1 MDNLYII
8 ILAALLGLAI
18 IDLIVGVSNDAVN
31 FLNSAIGSKAISFK
45 NILIIASLGIFVGA
59 IFSSGMM
66 EVARKGIFM
75 PSEFYFSEIMI
86 IFIAVMITDVLL
98 LDFYNSMG
106 MPTSTTVSIVFE
118 LLGAAV
124 VMALIKIG
132 MDDAQSLG
140 DLGTYINKDKAVMII
155 VGILMS
161 VFIAFTI
168 GAAVQ
173 WLTRMVFTFQ
183 YEKKVQSVGF
193 LFAAVCLTAISY
205 FIFFKGLKG
214 TPFYADIKDV
224 LATYNIAIIVGLFA
238 LWSGIAYV
246 INNVFKKNVLVL
258 VIGIGTFALALAFAG
273 NDLVNFIGVPM
284 AAYHSYEAWSVSGM
298 AASEFS
304 MDVLAE
310 KVPSEPILLFL
321 AGGIMVLTLWF
332 SKKARTVVETGIDLS
347 RQDES
352 NDRFDANFLSRS
364 IVKGST
370 RMVSFLNTFVSQRTL
385 DHVADSF
392 SRPIRNISVDKAK
405 ELPAF
410 DNIRASINLAVAGVL
425 ISIATSMKLPLSTT
439 YVTFMVAMGTS
450 FADRAWGRDSAVY
463 RVAGVLNV
471 IGGWFLTAISAFV
484 VAGGLTYVI
493 FLGQEAAVAVL
504 LIVVVGLLL
513 HSYRS
518 HQRQIANVGVVA
530 GLRTFE
536 SKTVQG
542 IIDES
547 AGNISNAMGRVAKS
561 YGAMIEGLANM
572 DESALNDNRKRVDKL
587 SGEIEALRNHLFYF
601 IKNLDE
607 TSVRG
612 SHFYITIL
620 AYLTDMAQSLEYL
633 AKKSYKHVNNNHKAL
648 HPDQLHWLRTIG
660 SDVDVV
666 VRHVKALFESRDF
679 DGLGGVLETQKAI
692 LSRISD
698 VIDAQIGRTRTG
710 EATSPRNT
718 TLFFNL
724 ALETKDLIKALMNL
738 VEAYKNSATNV

>member
-31 FLNSAIGSKAISFK
+31 FLNSAIGSKAISFR

-75 PSEFYFSEIMI
+75 PGEFYFSEIMI
-86 IFIAVMITDVLL
+86 IFISVMIADVLL
-98 LDFYNSMG
+98 LDFYNSLG

-124 VMALIKIG
+124 IMALIKIG
-132 MDDAQSLG
+132 MDDAQSVS
-140 DLGTYINKDKAVMII
+140 DVGTYINKDKAVII
-155 VGILMS
+155 VTGILLS
-161 VFIAFTI
+161 VFIAFTV
-168 GAAVQ
+168 GAVVQ
-173 WLTRMVFTFQ
+173 WLSRLVFTFQ
-183 YEKKVQSVGF
+183 YEKKIQSVGF
-193 LFAAVCLTAISY
+193 LFAAACLTAISY

-214 TPFYADIKDV
+214 TPYYGDIKDV
-224 LATYNIAIIVGLFA
+224 LATYNIAIIAGLFV
-238 LWSGIAYV
+238 LWSVAAYV

-258 VIGIGTFALALAFAG
+258 VIGIGTFSLALAFAG

-284 AAYHSYEAWSVSGM
+284 AAYHSYEAWSASGV

-304 MDVLAE
+304 MGVLSE
-310 KVPSEPILLFL
+310 KVPSEPVLLFL

-332 SKKARTVVETGIDLS
+332 SKKAQTVVETGIDLS
-347 RQDES
+347 RQDEGS
-352 NDRFDANFLSRS
+352 ERFRANFLSRS
-364 IVKGST
+364 IVKGSS
-370 RMVSFLNTFVSQRTL
+370 RVVSLLNAFVPQRTL
-385 DHVADSF
+385 DRVANSF
-392 SRPIRNISVDKAK
+392 SRPIQNISADKAK

-410 DNIRASINLAVAGVL
+410 DNIRASINLAVAGIL

-450 FADRAWGRDSAVY
+450 FADRAWGRESAVY

-493 FLGQEAAVAVL
+493 FLGQEAAIAVL
-504 LIVVVGLLL
+504 LIVAVGLLL
-513 HSYRS
+513 RSYRS
-518 HQRQIANVGVVA
+518 HKRKVANIGVVA
-530 GLRTFE
+530 GLRKFE

-547 AGNISNAMGRVAKS
+547 ADNISNAMGRVAKS
-561 YGAMIEGLANM
+561 YGSMIDGLANM
-572 DESALNDNRKRVDKL
+572 DEVKLNDNRKRVDKL
-587 SGEIEALRNHLFYF
+587 DGEVEDLRNHLFYF

-612 SHFYITIL
+612 SNFYITIL

-648 HPDQLHWLRTIG
+648 HPDQLHELRTIG
-660 SDVDVV
+660 SDVNVV
-666 VRHVKALFESRDF
+666 VSQVKALFETRDF
-679 DGLGGVLETQKAI
+679 DGLSAVLQAQEA
-692 LSRISD
+692 LLARISD
-698 VIDAQIGRTRTG
+698 VIDAQISRTRT
-710 EATSPRNT
+710 EESSPRNT

-724 ALETKDLIKALMNL
+724 ALETKDLIKALMSL
-738 VEAYKNSATNV
+738 VEEYRNSATNT

>member
-18 IDLIVGVSNDAVN
+18 IDLVVGVSNDAVN
-31 FLNSAIGSKAISFK
+31 FLNSAIGSKAISFR

-75 PSEFYFSEIMI
+75 PGEFYFSEIMI
-86 IFIAVMITDVLL
+86 IFISVMIADVLL
-98 LDFYNSMG
+98 LDFYNSLG

-124 VMALIKIG
+124 IMALIKIG
-132 MDDAQSLG
+132 MDDAQSVS
-140 DLGTYINKDKAVMII
+140 DIGTYINKDKAVII
-155 VGILMS
+155 VTGILLS
-161 VFIAFTI
+161 VFIAFTV
-168 GAAVQ
+168 GAVVQ
-173 WLTRMVFTFQ
+173 WLSRLVFTFQ
-183 YEKKVQSVGF
+183 YEKKIQSVGF
-193 LFAAVCLTAISY
+193 LFAAACLTAISY

-214 TPFYADIKDV
+214 TPYYGDIKDV
-224 LATYNIAIIVGLFA
+224 LATYNIAIIAGLFV
-238 LWSGIAYV
+238 LWSVAAYV
-246 INNVFKKNVLVL
+246 INNVFKKNVLVM
-258 VIGIGTFALALAFAG
+258 VIGIGTFSLALAFAG

-284 AAYHSYEAWSVSGM
+284 AAYHSYEAWSVSGV

-304 MDVLAE
+304 MGVLSE
-310 KVPSEPILLFL
+310 KVPSEPVLLFL

-332 SKKARTVVETGIDLS
+332 SKKAQTVVETGIDLS
-347 RQDES
+347 RQDEGS
-352 NDRFDANFLSRS
+352 ERFRANFLSRS
-364 IVKGST
+364 IVKGSS
-370 RMVSFLNTFVSQRTL
+370 RVVSLLNAFVPQRTL
-385 DHVADSF
+385 DRVANSF
-392 SRPIRNISVDKAK
+392 SRPIQNISADKAK

-410 DNIRASINLAVAGVL
+410 DNIRASINLAVAGIL

-450 FADRAWGRDSAVY
+450 FADRAWGRESAVY

-493 FLGQEAAVAVL
+493 FLGQEAAIAVL
-504 LIVVVGLLL
+504 LIVSIGLLL
-513 HSYRS
+513 RSYRS
-518 HQRQIANVGVVA
+518 HKRKVANVGVVA
-530 GLRTFE
+530 GLRKFE

-547 AGNISNAMGRVAKS
+547 ADNISNAMGRVAKS
-561 YGAMIEGLANM
+561 YGSMIDGLANM
-572 DESALNDNRKRVDKL
+572 DEDELNDNRKRVDKL
-587 SGEIEALRNHLFYF
+587 DGEVEDLRNHLFYF

-612 SHFYITIL
+612 SNFYITIL

-648 HPDQLHWLRTIG
+648 HPDQLHELRTIG
-660 SDVDVV
+660 SDVNVV
-666 VRHVKALFESRDF
+666 VSQVKALFEARDF
-679 DGLGGVLETQKAI
+679 DGLGAVLEAQEAM
-692 LSRISD
+692 LARISD
-698 VIDAQIGRTRTG
+698 VIDAQISRTRT
-710 EATSPRNT
+710 EESSPRNT

-724 ALETKDLIKALMNL
+724 ALETKDLIKALMSL
-738 VEAYKNSATNV
+738 VEEYRNSATNT

>member
-18 IDLIVGVSNDAVN
+18 IDLVVGVSNDAVN
-31 FLNSAIGSKAISFK
+31 FLNSAIGSKAISFR

-75 PSEFYFSEIMI
+75 PGEFYFSEIMI
-86 IFIAVMITDVLL
+86 IFISVMIADVLL
-98 LDFYNSMG
+98 LDFYNSLG

-124 VMALIKIG
+124 IMALIKIG
-132 MDDAQSLG
+132 MDDAQSVS
-140 DLGTYINKDKAVMII
+140 DIGTYINKDKAVII
-155 VGILMS
+155 VTGILLS
-161 VFIAFTI
+161 VFIAFTV
-168 GAAVQ
+168 GAVVQ
-173 WLTRMVFTFQ
+173 WLSRLVFTFQ
-183 YEKKVQSVGF
+183 YEKKIQSVGF
-193 LFAAVCLTAISY
+193 LFAAACLTAISY

-214 TPFYADIKDV
+214 TPYYGDIKDV
-224 LATYNIAIIVGLFA
+224 LATYNIAIIAGLFV
-238 LWSGIAYV
+238 LWSVAAYV

-258 VIGIGTFALALAFAG
+258 VIGIGTFSLALAFAG

-284 AAYHSYEAWSVSGM
+284 AAYHSYEAWSVSGV

-304 MDVLAE
+304 MGVLSE
-310 KVPSEPILLFL
+310 KVPSEPVLLFL

-332 SKKARTVVETGIDLS
+332 SKKAQTVVETGIDLS
-347 RQDES
+347 RQDEGS
-352 NDRFDANFLSRS
+352 ERFRANFLSRS
-364 IVKGST
+364 IVKGSS
-370 RMVSFLNTFVSQRTL
+370 RVVSLLNAFVPQRTL
-385 DHVADSF
+385 DRVANSF
-392 SRPIRNISVDKAK
+392 SRPIQNISADKAK

-410 DNIRASINLAVAGVL
+410 DNIRASINLAVAGIL

-450 FADRAWGRDSAVY
+450 FADRAWGRESAVY

-493 FLGQEAAVAVL
+493 FLGQEAAIAVL
-504 LIVVVGLLL
+504 LIVSIGLLL
-513 HSYRS
+513 RSYRS
-518 HQRQIANVGVVA
+518 HKRKVANVGVVA
-530 GLRTFE
+530 GLRKFE

-547 AGNISNAMGRVAKS
+547 ADNISNAMGRVAKS
-561 YGAMIEGLANM
+561 YGSMIDGLANM
-572 DESALNDNRKRVDKL
+572 DEDELNDNRKRVDKL
-587 SGEIEALRNHLFYF
+587 DGEVEDLRNHLFYF

-612 SHFYITIL
+612 SNFYITIL

-648 HPDQLHWLRTIG
+648 HPDQLHELRTIG
-660 SDVDVV
+660 SDVNVV
-666 VRHVKALFESRDF
+666 VSQVKALFEARDF
-679 DGLGGVLETQKAI
+679 DGLSAVLEAQEA
-692 LSRISD
+692 LLARISD
-698 VIDAQIGRTRTG
+698 VIDAQISRTRT
-710 EATSPRNT
+710 EESSPRNT

-724 ALETKDLIKALMNL
+724 ALETKDLIKALMSL
-738 VEAYKNSATNV
+738 VEEYRNSATNT

>member
-31 FLNSAIGSKAISFK
+31 FLNSAIGSKAISFR

-75 PSEFYFSEIMI
+75 PGEFYFSEIMI
-86 IFIAVMITDVLL
+86 IFISVMIADVLL
-98 LDFYNSMG
+98 LDFYNSLG
-106 MPTSTTVSIVFE
+106 LPTSTTVSIVFE

-132 MDDAQSLG
+132 MDDAQSVA

-155 VGILMS
+155 TGILLS

-173 WLTRMVFTFQ
+173 WLTRLVFTFQ

-214 TPFYADIKDV
+214 TPYYGDIKNV
-224 LATYNIAIIVGLFA
+224 LAAYNIAIIAGLFV
-238 LWSGIAYV
+238 LWSGAAYV

-284 AAYHSYEAWSVSGM
+284 AAYHSYEAWSASGV

-304 MDVLAE
+304 MGVLSE

-332 SKKARTVVETGIDLS
+332 SKKAQTVVETGIDLS
-347 RQDES
+347 RQDEG
-352 NDRFDANFLSRS
+352 NDRFSANFLSRG
-364 IVKGST
+364 IVKGSS
-370 RMVSFLNTFVSQRTL
+370 RAVSLLSAFVPQRTL

-392 SRPIRNISVDKAK
+392 SRPIQNISADKAK

-450 FADRAWGRDSAVY
+450 FADRAWGRESAVY
-463 RVAGVLNV
+463 RVAGVLTV
-471 IGGWFLTAISAFV
+471 IGGWFLTAISAFA

-493 FLGQEAAVAVL
+493 FLGQEAAIAVL
-504 LIVVVGLLL
+504 LIVAVGLLL
-513 HSYRS
+513 RSYRS
-518 HQRQIANVGVVA
+518 HKRKVANIGVVA
-530 GLRTFE
+530 GLRKFE

-547 AGNISNAMGRVAKS
+547 ADNISNAMGRVAKS
-561 YGAMIEGLANM
+561 YGAMIDGLANM
-572 DESALNDNRKRVDKL
+572 DESELNNNRKRVDKL
-587 SGEIEALRNHLFYF
+587 DGEVEGLRNHLFYF

-612 SHFYITIL
+612 SNFYITIL

-633 AKKSYKHVNNNHKAL
+633 AKKSYSHVNNNHKAL
-648 HPDQLHWLRTIG
+648 HPDQLHELRTIG
-660 SDVDVV
+660 SDVNVV
-666 VRHVKALFESRDF
+666 VLQVKALFESRDF
-679 DGLGGVLETQKAI
+679 DGLGTVLEAQEAV
-692 LSRISD
+692 LARISD
-698 VIDAQIGRTRTG
+698 VIDAQISRTRT
-710 EATSPRNT
+710 EESSPRNT

-724 ALETKDLIKALMNL
+724 ALETKDLVKALMSL
-738 VEAYKNSATNV
+738 VEEYRNSATNT

>member
-31 FLNSAIGSKAISFK
+31 FLNSAIGSKAISFR

-75 PSEFYFSEIMI
+75 PGEFYFSEIMI
-86 IFIAVMITDVLL
+86 IFISVMIADVLL
-98 LDFYNSMG
+98 LDFYNSLG
-106 MPTSTTVSIVFE
+106 LPTSTTVSIVFE

-132 MDDAQSLG
+132 MDDAQSVA

-155 VGILMS
+155 TGILLS

-173 WLTRMVFTFQ
+173 WLTRLVFTFQ

-214 TPFYADIKDV
+214 TPYYGDIKDV
-224 LATYNIAIIVGLFA
+224 LAAYNIAIIAGLFV
-238 LWSGIAYV
+238 LWSGAAYV

-284 AAYHSYEAWSVSGM
+284 AAYHSYEAWSASGV

-304 MDVLAE
+304 MGVLSE

-332 SKKARTVVETGIDLS
+332 SKKAQTVVETGIDLS
-347 RQDES
+347 RQDEG
-352 NDRFDANFLSRS
+352 NDRFSANFLSRG
-364 IVKGST
+364 IVKGSS
-370 RMVSFLNTFVSQRTL
+370 RAVSLLSAFVPQRTL

-392 SRPIRNISVDKAK
+392 SRPIQNISADKAK

-450 FADRAWGRDSAVY
+450 FADRAWGRESAVY
-463 RVAGVLNV
+463 RVAGVLTV
-471 IGGWFLTAISAFV
+471 IGGWFLTAISAFA

-493 FLGQEAAVAVL
+493 FLGQEAAIAML
-504 LIVVVGLLL
+504 LIVAVGLLL
-513 HSYRS
+513 RSYRS
-518 HQRQIANVGVVA
+518 HKRKVANIGVVA
-530 GLRTFE
+530 GLRKFE

-547 AGNISNAMGRVAKS
+547 ADNISNAMGRVAKS
-561 YGAMIEGLANM
+561 YGAMIDGLANM
-572 DESALNDNRKRVDKL
+572 DESELNNNRKRVDKL
-587 SGEIEALRNHLFYF
+587 DGEVEGLRNHLFYF

-612 SHFYITIL
+612 SNFYITIL
-620 AYLTDMAQSLEYL
+620 AYLTDMVQSLEYL
-633 AKKSYKHVNNNHKAL
+633 AKKSYSHVNNNHKAL
-648 HPDQLHWLRTIG
+648 HPDQLHELRTIG
-660 SDVDVV
+660 SDVNVV
-666 VRHVKALFESRDF
+666 VLQVKALFESRDF
-679 DGLGGVLETQKAI
+679 DGLGAVLEAQEAV
-692 LSRISD
+692 LARISD
-698 VIDAQIGRTRTG
+698 VIDAQISRTRA
-710 EATSPRNT
+710 EESSPRNT

-724 ALETKDLIKALMNL
+724 ALETKDLVKALMSL
-738 VEAYKNSATNV
+738 VEEYRNSATNT

>member
-31 FLNSAIGSKAISFK
+31 FLNSAIGSKAISFR

-75 PSEFYFSEIMI
+75 PGEFYFSEIMI
-86 IFIAVMITDVLL
+86 IFISVMIADVLL
-98 LDFYNSMG
+98 LDFYNSLG

-124 VMALIKIG
+124 IMALIKIG
-132 MDDAQSLG
+132 MDDAQSVS
-140 DLGTYINKDKAVMII
+140 DIGTYINKDKAVII
-155 VGILMS
+155 VTGILLS
-161 VFIAFTI
+161 VFIAFTV
-168 GAAVQ
+168 GAVVQ
-173 WLTRMVFTFQ
+173 WLSRLVFTFQ
-183 YEKKVQSVGF
+183 YEKKIQSVGF
-193 LFAAVCLTAISY
+193 LFAAACLTAISY

-214 TPFYADIKDV
+214 TPYYGDIKDV
-224 LATYNIAIIVGLFA
+224 LATYNIAIIAGLFV
-238 LWSGIAYV
+238 LWSVAAYV

-284 AAYHSYEAWSVSGM
+284 AAYHSYEAWSVSGV

-304 MDVLAE
+304 MGVLSE
-310 KVPSEPILLFL
+310 KVPSEPVLLFL

-332 SKKARTVVETGIDLS
+332 SKKAQTVVETGIDLS
-347 RQDES
+347 RQDEGS
-352 NDRFDANFLSRS
+352 ERFRANFLSRS
-364 IVKGST
+364 IVKGSS
-370 RMVSFLNTFVSQRTL
+370 RAVSLLNAFVPQRTL
-385 DHVADSF
+385 DRVANSF
-392 SRPIRNISVDKAK
+392 SRPIQNISADKAK

-410 DNIRASINLAVAGVL
+410 DNIRASINLAVAGIL

-450 FADRAWGRDSAVY
+450 FADRAWGRESAVY

-493 FLGQEAAVAVL
+493 FLGQEAAIAVL
-504 LIVVVGLLL
+504 LIVAVGLLL
-513 HSYRS
+513 RSYRS
-518 HQRQIANVGVVA
+518 HKRKVANIGVVA
-530 GLRTFE
+530 GLRKFE

-547 AGNISNAMGRVAKS
+547 ADNISNAMGRVAKS
-561 YGAMIEGLANM
+561 YGSMIDGLANM
-572 DESALNDNRKRVDKL
+572 DEVKLNDNRKRVDKL
-587 SGEIEALRNHLFYF
+587 DGEVEDLRNHLFYF

-612 SHFYITIL
+612 SNFYITIL

-648 HPDQLHWLRTIG
+648 HPDQLHELRTIG
-660 SDVDVV
+660 SDVNVV
-666 VRHVKALFESRDF
+666 VSQVKALFETRDF
-679 DGLGGVLETQKAI
+679 DGLSAVLQAQEA
-692 LSRISD
+692 LLARISD
-698 VIDAQIGRTRTG
+698 VIDAQISRTRT
-710 EATSPRNT
+710 EESSPRNT

-724 ALETKDLIKALMNL
+724 ALETKDLVKALMSL
-738 VEAYKNSATNV
+738 VEEYRNSATNT

>member
-31 FLNSAIGSKAISFK
+31 FLNSAIGSKAISFR

-75 PSEFYFSEIMI
+75 PGEFYFSEIMI
-86 IFIAVMITDVLL
+86 IFISVMIADVLL
-98 LDFYNSMG
+98 LDFYNSLG

-124 VMALIKIG
+124 IMALIKIG
-132 MDDAQSLG
+132 MDDAQSVS
-140 DLGTYINKDKAVMII
+140 DIGTYINKDKAVII
-155 VGILMS
+155 VTGILLS
-161 VFIAFTI
+161 VFIAFTV
-168 GAAVQ
+168 GAVVQ
-173 WLTRMVFTFQ
+173 WLSRLVFTFQ
-183 YEKKVQSVGF
+183 YEKKIQSVGF
-193 LFAAVCLTAISY
+193 LFAAACLTAISY

-214 TPFYADIKDV
+214 TPYYGDIKDV
-224 LATYNIAIIVGLFA
+224 LATYNIAIIAGLFV
-238 LWSGIAYV
+238 LWSVAAYV

-258 VIGIGTFALALAFAG
+258 VIGIGTFSLALAFAG

-284 AAYHSYEAWSVSGM
+284 AAYHSYEAWSASGV

-304 MDVLAE
+304 MGVLSE
-310 KVPSEPILLFL
+310 KVPSEPVLLFL

-332 SKKARTVVETGIDLS
+332 SKKAQTVVETGIDLS
-347 RQDES
+347 RQDEGS
-352 NDRFDANFLSRS
+352 ERFRANFLSRS
-364 IVKGST
+364 IVKGSS
-370 RMVSFLNTFVSQRTL
+370 RVVSLLNAFVPQRTL
-385 DHVADSF
+385 DRVANSF
-392 SRPIRNISVDKAK
+392 SRPIQNISADKAK

-410 DNIRASINLAVAGVL
+410 DNIRASINLAVAGIL

-450 FADRAWGRDSAVY
+450 FADRAWGRESAVY

-493 FLGQEAAVAVL
+493 FLGQEAAIAVL
-504 LIVVVGLLL
+504 LIVAVGLLL
-513 HSYRS
+513 RSYRS
-518 HQRQIANVGVVA
+518 HKRKVANIGVVA
-530 GLRTFE
+530 GLRKFE

-547 AGNISNAMGRVAKS
+547 ADNISNAMGRVAKS
-561 YGAMIEGLANM
+561 YGSMIDGLANM
-572 DESALNDNRKRVDKL
+572 DEVKLNDNRKRVDKL
-587 SGEIEALRNHLFYF
+587 DGEVEDLRNHLFYF

-612 SHFYITIL
+612 SNFYITIL

-648 HPDQLHWLRTIG
+648 HPDQLHELRTIG
-660 SDVDVV
+660 SDVNVV
-666 VRHVKALFESRDF
+666 VSQVKALFETRDF
-679 DGLGGVLETQKAI
+679 DGLSAVLQAQEA
-692 LSRISD
+692 LLARISD
-698 VIDAQIGRTRTG
+698 VIDAQISRTRT
-710 EATSPRNT
+710 EESSPRNT

-724 ALETKDLIKALMNL
+724 ALETKDLIKALMSL
-738 VEAYKNSATNV
+738 VEEYRNSATNT

>member
-31 FLNSAIGSKAISFK
+31 FLNSAIGSKAISFR

-75 PSEFYFSEIMI
+75 PGEFYFSEIMI
-86 IFIAVMITDVLL
+86 IFISVMIADVLL
-98 LDFYNSMG
+98 LDFYNSLG

-124 VMALIKIG
+124 IMALIKIG
-132 MDDAQSLG
+132 MDDAQSVS
-140 DLGTYINKDKAVMII
+140 DIGTYINKDKAVII
-155 VGILMS
+155 VTGILLS
-161 VFIAFTI
+161 VFIAFTV
-168 GAAVQ
+168 GAVVQ
-173 WLTRMVFTFQ
+173 WLSRLVFTFQ
-183 YEKKVQSVGF
+183 YEKKIQSVGF
-193 LFAAVCLTAISY
+193 LFAAACLTAISY

-214 TPFYADIKDV
+214 TPYYGDIKDV
-224 LATYNIAIIVGLFA
+224 LAAYNIAIIAGLFV
-238 LWSGIAYV
+238 LWSVAAYV

-258 VIGIGTFALALAFAG
+258 VIGIGTFSLALAFAG

-284 AAYHSYEAWSVSGM
+284 AAYHSYEAWSASGV

-304 MDVLAE
+304 MGVLSE
-310 KVPSEPILLFL
+310 KVPSEPVLLFL

-332 SKKARTVVETGIDLS
+332 SKKAQTVVETGIDLS
-347 RQDES
+347 RQDEGS
-352 NDRFDANFLSRS
+352 ERFRANFLSRS
-364 IVKGST
+364 IVKGSS
-370 RMVSFLNTFVSQRTL
+370 RVVSLLNAFVPQRTL
-385 DHVADSF
+385 DRVANSF
-392 SRPIRNISVDKAK
+392 SRPIQNISADKAK

-410 DNIRASINLAVAGVL
+410 DNIRASINLAVAGIL

-450 FADRAWGRDSAVY
+450 FADRAWGRESAVY

-493 FLGQEAAVAVL
+493 FLGQEAAIAVL
-504 LIVVVGLLL
+504 LIVAVGLLL
-513 HSYRS
+513 RSYRS
-518 HQRQIANVGVVA
+518 HKRKVANIGVVA
-530 GLRTFE
+530 GLRKFE

-547 AGNISNAMGRVAKS
+547 ADNISNAMGRVAKS
-561 YGAMIEGLANM
+561 YGSMIDGLANM
-572 DESALNDNRKRVDKL
+572 DEVKLNDNRKRVDKL
-587 SGEIEALRNHLFYF
+587 DGEVEDLRNHLFYF

-612 SHFYITIL
+612 SNFYITIL

-648 HPDQLHWLRTIG
+648 HPDQLHELRTIG
-660 SDVDVV
+660 SDVNVV
-666 VRHVKALFESRDF
+666 VSQVKALFETRDF
-679 DGLGGVLETQKAI
+679 DGLSAVLQAQEA
-692 LSRISD
+692 LLARISD
-698 VIDAQIGRTRTG
+698 VIDAQISRTRT
-710 EATSPRNT
+710 EESSPRNT

-724 ALETKDLIKALMNL
+724 ALETKDLIKALMSL
-738 VEAYKNSATNV
+738 VEEYRNSATNT

>member
-18 IDLIVGVSNDAVN
+18 IDLVVGVSNDAVN
-31 FLNSAIGSKAISFK
+31 FLNSAIGSKAISFR

-75 PSEFYFSEIMI
+75 PGEFYFSEIMI
-86 IFIAVMITDVLL
+86 IFISVMIADVLL
-98 LDFYNSMG
+98 LDFYNSLG

-124 VMALIKIG
+124 IMALIKIG
-132 MDDAQSLG
+132 MDDAQSVS
-140 DLGTYINKDKAVMII
+140 DIGTYINKDKAVII
-155 VGILMS
+155 VTGILLS
-161 VFIAFTI
+161 VFIAFTV
-168 GAAVQ
+168 GAVVQ
-173 WLTRMVFTFQ
+173 WLSRLVFTFQ
-183 YEKKVQSVGF
+183 YEKKIQSVGF
-193 LFAAVCLTAISY
+193 LFAAACLTAISY

-214 TPFYADIKDV
+214 TPYYGDIKDV
-224 LATYNIAIIVGLFA
+224 LATYNIAIIAGLFV
-238 LWSGIAYV
+238 LWSVAAYV

-258 VIGIGTFALALAFAG
+258 VIGIGTFSLALAFAG

-284 AAYHSYEAWSVSGM
+284 AAYHSYEAWSASGV

-304 MDVLAE
+304 MGVLSE
-310 KVPSEPILLFL
+310 KVPSEPVLLFL

-332 SKKARTVVETGIDLS
+332 SKKAQTVVETGIDLS
-347 RQDES
+347 RQDEGS
-352 NDRFDANFLSRS
+352 ERFRANFLSRS
-364 IVKGST
+364 IVKGSS
-370 RMVSFLNTFVSQRTL
+370 RVVSLLNAFVPQRTL
-385 DHVADSF
+385 DRVANSF
-392 SRPIRNISVDKAK
+392 SRPIQNISADKAK

-410 DNIRASINLAVAGVL
+410 DNIRASINLAVAGIL

-450 FADRAWGRDSAVY
+450 FADRAWGRESAVF

-493 FLGQEAAVAVL
+493 FLGQEAAIAVL
-504 LIVVVGLLL
+504 LIVSIGLLL
-513 HSYRS
+513 RSYRS
-518 HQRQIANVGVVA
+518 HKRKVANVGVVA
-530 GLRTFE
+530 GLRKFE

-547 AGNISNAMGRVAKS
+547 ADNISNAMGRVAKS
-561 YGAMIEGLANM
+561 YGSMIDGLANM
-572 DESALNDNRKRVDKL
+572 DEDELNDNRKRVDKL
-587 SGEIEALRNHLFYF
+587 DGEVEDLRNHLFYF

-612 SHFYITIL
+612 SNFYITIL

-648 HPDQLHWLRTIG
+648 HPDQLHELRTIG
-660 SDVDVV
+660 SDVNVV
-666 VRHVKALFESRDF
+666 VSQVKALFEARDF
-679 DGLGGVLETQKAI
+679 DGLSAVLEAQEA
-692 LSRISD
+692 LLARISD
-698 VIDAQIGRTRTG
+698 VIDAQISRTRT
-710 EATSPRNT
+710 EESSPRNT

-724 ALETKDLIKALMNL
+724 ALETKDLIKALMSL
-738 VEAYKNSATNV
+738 VEEYRNSATNT

>member
-31 FLNSAIGSKAISFK
+31 FLNSAIGSKAISFR

-66 EVARKGIFM
+66 EVARKGIFV
-75 PSEFYFSEIMI
+75 PGEFYFSEIMI
-86 IFIAVMITDVLL
+86 IFISVMIADVLL
-98 LDFYNSMG
+98 LDFYNSLG

-124 VMALIKIG
+124 IMALIKIG
-132 MDDAQSLG
+132 MDDAQSVS
-140 DLGTYINKDKAVMII
+140 DIGTYINKDKAVII
-155 VGILMS
+155 VTGILLS
-161 VFIAFTI
+161 VFIAFTV
-168 GAAVQ
+168 GAVVQ
-173 WLTRMVFTFQ
+173 WLSRLVFTFQ
-183 YEKKVQSVGF
+183 YEKKIQSVGF
-193 LFAAVCLTAISY
+193 LFAAACLTAISY

-214 TPFYADIKDV
+214 TPYYGDIKDV
-224 LATYNIAIIVGLFA
+224 LATYNIAIIAGLFV
-238 LWSGIAYV
+238 LWSVAAYV

-284 AAYHSYEAWSVSGM
+284 AAYHSYEAWSVSGV

-304 MDVLAE
+304 MGVLSE
-310 KVPSEPILLFL
+310 KVPSEPVLLFL

-332 SKKARTVVETGIDLS
+332 SKKAQTVVETGIDLS
-347 RQDES
+347 RQDEGS
-352 NDRFDANFLSRS
+352 ERFRANFLSRS
-364 IVKGST
+364 IVKGSS
-370 RMVSFLNTFVSQRTL
+370 RAVSLLNAFVPQRTL
-385 DHVADSF
+385 DRVANSF
-392 SRPIRNISVDKAK
+392 SRPIQNISADKAK

-410 DNIRASINLAVAGVL
+410 DNIRASINLAVAGIL

-450 FADRAWGRDSAVY
+450 FADRAWGRESAVY

-493 FLGQEAAVAVL
+493 FLGQEAAIAVL
-504 LIVVVGLLL
+504 LIVAVGLLL
-513 HSYRS
+513 RSYRS
-518 HQRQIANVGVVA
+518 HKRKVANVGVVA
-530 GLRTFE
+530 GLRKFE

-547 AGNISNAMGRVAKS
+547 ADNISNAMGRVAKS
-561 YGAMIEGLANM
+561 YGSMIDGLANM
-572 DESALNDNRKRVDKL
+572 DEVKLNDNRKRVDKL
-587 SGEIEALRNHLFYF
+587 DGEVEDLRNHLFYF

-612 SHFYITIL
+612 SNFYITIL

-648 HPDQLHWLRTIG
+648 HPDQLHELRTIG
-660 SDVDVV
+660 SDVNVV
-666 VRHVKALFESRDF
+666 VLQVKALFESRDF
-679 DGLGGVLETQKAI
+679 DGLGTVLEAQEAV
-692 LSRISD
+692 LARISD
-698 VIDAQIGRTRTG
+698 VIDAQISRTRT
-710 EATSPRNT
+710 EESSPRNT

-724 ALETKDLIKALMNL
+724 ALETKDLVKALMSL
-738 VEAYKNSATNV
+738 VEEYRNSATNT

>member
-31 FLNSAIGSKAISFK
+31 FLNSAIGSKAISFR

-75 PSEFYFSEIMI
+75 PGEFYFSEIMI
-86 IFIAVMITDVLL
+86 IFISVMIADVLL
-98 LDFYNSMG
+98 LDFYNSLG

-124 VMALIKIG
+124 IMALIKIG
-132 MDDAQSLG
+132 MDDAQSVS
-140 DLGTYINKDKAVMII
+140 DVGTYINKDKAVII
-155 VGILMS
+155 VTGILLS
-161 VFIAFTI
+161 VFIAFTV
-168 GAAVQ
+168 GAVVQ
-173 WLTRMVFTFQ
+173 WLSRLVFTFQ
-183 YEKKVQSVGF
+183 YEKKIQSVGF
-193 LFAAVCLTAISY
+193 LFAAACLTAISY

-214 TPFYADIKDV
+214 TPYYGDIKDV
-224 LATYNIAIIVGLFA
+224 LATYNIAIIAGLFV
-238 LWSGIAYV
+238 LWSVAAYV

-258 VIGIGTFALALAFAG
+258 VIGIGTFSLALAFAG

-284 AAYHSYEAWSVSGM
+284 AAYHSYEAWSASGV

-304 MDVLAE
+304 MGVLSE
-310 KVPSEPILLFL
+310 KVPSEPVLLFL

-332 SKKARTVVETGIDLS
+332 SKKAQTVVETGIDLS
-347 RQDES
+347 RQDEGS
-352 NDRFDANFLSRS
+352 ERFRANFLSRS
-364 IVKGST
+364 IVKGSS
-370 RMVSFLNTFVSQRTL
+370 RVVSLLNAFVPQRTL
-385 DHVADSF
+385 DRVANSF
-392 SRPIRNISVDKAK
+392 SRPIQNISADKAK

-410 DNIRASINLAVAGVL
+410 DNIRASINLAVAGIL

-450 FADRAWGRDSAVY
+450 FADRAWGRESAVY

-493 FLGQEAAVAVL
+493 FLGQEAAIAVL
-504 LIVVVGLLL
+504 LIVAVGLLL
-513 HSYRS
+513 RSYRS
-518 HQRQIANVGVVA
+518 HKRKVANIGVVA
-530 GLRTFE
+530 GLRKFE

-547 AGNISNAMGRVAKS
+547 ADNISNAMGRVAKS
-561 YGAMIEGLANM
+561 YGSMIDGLANM
-572 DESALNDNRKRVDKL
+572 DEVKLNDNRKRVDKL
-587 SGEIEALRNHLFYF
+587 DGEVEDLRNHLFYF

-612 SHFYITIL
+612 SNFYITIL

-648 HPDQLHWLRTIG
+648 HPDQLHELRTIG
-660 SDVDVV
+660 SDVNVV
-666 VRHVKALFESRDF
+666 VSQVKALFETRDF
-679 DGLGGVLETQKAI
+679 DGLSAVLQAQEA
-692 LSRISD
+692 LLARISD
-698 VIDAQIGRTRTG
+698 VIDAQISRART
-710 EATSPRNT
+710 EESSPRNT

-724 ALETKDLIKALMNL
+724 ALETKDLIKALMSL
-738 VEAYKNSATNV
+738 VEEYRNSATNT

>member
-18 IDLIVGVSNDAVN
+18 IDLVVGVSNDAVN
-31 FLNSAIGSKAISFK
+31 FLNSAIGSKAISFR

-75 PSEFYFSEIMI
+75 PGEFYFSEIMI
-86 IFIAVMITDVLL
+86 IFISVMIADVLL
-98 LDFYNSMG
+98 LGFYNSLG

-124 VMALIKIG
+124 IMALIKIG
-132 MDDAQSLG
+132 MDDAQSVS
-140 DLGTYINKDKAVMII
+140 DIGTYINKDKAVII
-155 VGILMS
+155 VTGILLS
-161 VFIAFTI
+161 VFIAFTV
-168 GAAVQ
+168 GAVVQ
-173 WLTRMVFTFQ
+173 WLSRLVFTFQ
-183 YEKKVQSVGF
+183 YEKKIQSVGF
-193 LFAAVCLTAISY
+193 LFAAACLTAISY

-214 TPFYADIKDV
+214 TPYYGDIKDV
-224 LATYNIAIIVGLFA
+224 LATYNIAIIAGLFV
-238 LWSGIAYV
+238 LWSVAAYV

-258 VIGIGTFALALAFAG
+258 VIGIGTFSLALAFAG

-284 AAYHSYEAWSVSGM
+284 AAYHSYEAWSASGV

-304 MDVLAE
+304 MGVLSE
-310 KVPSEPILLFL
+310 KVPSEPVLLFL

-332 SKKARTVVETGIDLS
+332 SKKAQTVVETGIDLS
-347 RQDES
+347 RQDEGS
-352 NDRFDANFLSRS
+352 ERFRANFLSRS
-364 IVKGST
+364 IVKGSS
-370 RMVSFLNTFVSQRTL
+370 RVVSLLNAFVPQRTL
-385 DHVADSF
+385 DRVANSF
-392 SRPIRNISVDKAK
+392 SRPIQNISADKAK

-410 DNIRASINLAVAGVL
+410 DNIRASINLAVAGIL

-450 FADRAWGRDSAVY
+450 FADRAWGRESAVY

-493 FLGQEAAVAVL
+493 FLGQEAAIAVL
-504 LIVVVGLLL
+504 LIVSIGLLL
-513 HSYRS
+513 RSYRS
-518 HQRQIANVGVVA
+518 HKRKVANVGVVA
-530 GLRTFE
+530 GLRKFE

-547 AGNISNAMGRVAKS
+547 ADNISNAMGRVAKS
-561 YGAMIEGLANM
+561 YGSMIDGLANM
-572 DESALNDNRKRVDKL
+572 DEDELNDNRKRVDKL
-587 SGEIEALRNHLFYF
+587 DGEVEDLRNHLFYF

-612 SHFYITIL
+612 SNFYITIL

-648 HPDQLHWLRTIG
+648 HPDQLHELRTIG
-660 SDVDVV
+660 SDVNVV
-666 VRHVKALFESRDF
+666 VSQVKALFEARDF
-679 DGLGGVLETQKAI
+679 DGLSAVLEAQEA
-692 LSRISD
+692 LLARISD
-698 VIDAQIGRTRTG
+698 VIDAQISRTRT
-710 EATSPRNT
+710 EESSPRNT

-724 ALETKDLIKALMNL
+724 ALETKDLIKALMSL
-738 VEAYKNSATNV
+738 VEEYRNSATNT

>member
-31 FLNSAIGSKAISFK
+31 FLNSAIGSKAISFR

-75 PSEFYFSEIMI
+75 PGEFYFSEIMI
-86 IFIAVMITDVLL
+86 IFISVMIADVLL
-98 LDFYNSMG
+98 LDFYNSLG
-106 MPTSTTVSIVFE
+106 LPTSTTVSIVFE

-132 MDDAQSLG
+132 MDDAQSVA

-155 VGILMS
+155 AGILLS

-173 WLTRMVFTFQ
+173 WLTRLVFTFQ

-214 TPFYADIKDV
+214 TPYYGDIKDV
-224 LATYNIAIIVGLFA
+224 LAAYNIAIIAGLFV
-238 LWSGIAYV
+238 LWSGAAYV

-284 AAYHSYEAWSVSGM
+284 AAYHSYEAWSASGV

-304 MDVLAE
+304 MGVLSE

-332 SKKARTVVETGIDLS
+332 SKKAQTVVETGIDLS
-347 RQDES
+347 RQDEG
-352 NDRFDANFLSRS
+352 NDRFSANFLSRG
-364 IVKGST
+364 IVKGSS
-370 RMVSFLNTFVSQRTL
+370 RAVSLLSAFVPQRTL

-392 SRPIRNISVDKAK
+392 SRPIQNISADKAK

-450 FADRAWGRDSAVY
+450 FADRAWGRESAVY
-463 RVAGVLNV
+463 RVAGVLTV
-471 IGGWFLTAISAFV
+471 IGGWFLTAISAFA

-493 FLGQEAAVAVL
+493 FLGQEAAIAVL
-504 LIVVVGLLL
+504 LIVAVGLLL
-513 HSYRS
+513 RSYRS
-518 HQRQIANVGVVA
+518 HKRKVANIGVVA
-530 GLRTFE
+530 GLRKFE

-547 AGNISNAMGRVAKS
+547 ADNISNAMGRVAKS
-561 YGAMIEGLANM
+561 YGAMIDGLANM
-572 DESALNDNRKRVDKL
+572 DESELNNNRKRVDKL
-587 SGEIEALRNHLFYF
+587 DGEVEGLRNHLFYF

-612 SHFYITIL
+612 SNFYITIL
-620 AYLTDMAQSLEYL
+620 AYLTDMVQSLEYL
-633 AKKSYKHVNNNHKAL
+633 AKKSYSHVNNNHKAL
-648 HPDQLHWLRTIG
+648 HPDQLHELRTIG
-660 SDVDVV
+660 SDVNVV
-666 VRHVKALFESRDF
+666 VLQVKALFESRDF
-679 DGLGGVLETQKAI
+679 DGLGAVLEAQEAV
-692 LSRISD
+692 LARISD
-698 VIDAQIGRTRTG
+698 VIDAQISRTRA
-710 EATSPRNT
+710 EESSPRNT

-724 ALETKDLIKALMNL
+724 ALETKDLVKALMSL
-738 VEAYKNSATNV
+738 VEEYRNSATNT

>member
-31 FLNSAIGSKAISFK
+31 FLNSAIGSKAISFR

-75 PSEFYFSEIMI
+75 PGEFYFSEIMI
-86 IFIAVMITDVLL
+86 IFISVMIADVLL
-98 LDFYNSMG
+98 LDFYNSLG

-124 VMALIKIG
+124 IMALIKIG
-132 MDDAQSLG
+132 MDDAQSVS
-140 DLGTYINKDKAVMII
+140 DIGTYINKDKAVII
-155 VGILMS
+155 VTGILLS
-161 VFIAFTI
+161 VFIAFTV
-168 GAAVQ
+168 GAVVQ
-173 WLTRMVFTFQ
+173 WLSRLVFTFQ
-183 YEKKVQSVGF
+183 YEKKIQSVGF
-193 LFAAVCLTAISY
+193 LFAAACLTAISY

-214 TPFYADIKDV
+214 TPYYGDIKDV
-224 LATYNIAIIVGLFA
+224 LATYNIAIIAGLFV
-238 LWSGIAYV
+238 LWSVAAYV

-258 VIGIGTFALALAFAG
+258 VIGIGTFSLALAFAG

-284 AAYHSYEAWSVSGM
+284 AAYHSYEAWSVSGV

-304 MDVLAE
+304 MGVLSE
-310 KVPSEPILLFL
+310 KVPSEPVLLFL

-332 SKKARTVVETGIDLS
+332 SKKAQTVVETGIDLS
-347 RQDES
+347 RQDEGS
-352 NDRFDANFLSRS
+352 ERFRANFLSRS
-364 IVKGST
+364 IVKGSS
-370 RMVSFLNTFVSQRTL
+370 RVVSLLNAFVPQRTL
-385 DHVADSF
+385 DRVANSF
-392 SRPIRNISVDKAK
+392 SRPIQNISADKAK

-410 DNIRASINLAVAGVL
+410 DNIRASINLAVAGIL

-450 FADRAWGRDSAVY
+450 FADRAWGRESAVY

-493 FLGQEAAVAVL
+493 FLGQEAAIAVL
-504 LIVVVGLLL
+504 LIVSIGLLL
-513 HSYRS
+513 RSYRS
-518 HQRQIANVGVVA
+518 HKRKVANVGVVA
-530 GLRTFE
+530 GLRKFE

-547 AGNISNAMGRVAKS
+547 ADNISNAMGRVAKS
-561 YGAMIEGLANM
+561 YGSMIDGLANM
-572 DESALNDNRKRVDKL
+572 DEVKLNDNRKRVDKL
-587 SGEIEALRNHLFYF
+587 DGEVEDLRNHLFYF

-612 SHFYITIL
+612 SNFYITIL

-648 HPDQLHWLRTIG
+648 HPDQLHELRTIG
-660 SDVDVV
+660 SDVNVV
-666 VRHVKALFESRDF
+666 VSQVKALFETRDF
-679 DGLGGVLETQKAI
+679 DGLSAVLQAQEA
-692 LSRISD
+692 LLARISD
-698 VIDAQIGRTRTG
+698 VIDAQISRTRT
-710 EATSPRNT
+710 EESSPRNT

-724 ALETKDLIKALMNL
+724 ALETKDLIKALMSL
-738 VEAYKNSATNV
+738 VEEYRNSATNT

>member
-31 FLNSAIGSKAISFK
+31 FLNSAIGSKAISFR

-75 PSEFYFSEIMI
+75 PGEFYFSEIMI
-86 IFIAVMITDVLL
+86 IFISVMIADVLL
-98 LDFYNSMG
+98 LDFYNSLG
-106 MPTSTTVSIVFE
+106 LPTSTTVSIVFE

-132 MDDAQSLG
+132 MDDAQSVA

-155 VGILMS
+155 TGILLS

-173 WLTRMVFTFQ
+173 WLTRLVFTFQ

-214 TPFYADIKDV
+214 TPYYGDIKNV
-224 LATYNIAIIVGLFA
+224 LAAYNIAIIAGLFV
-238 LWSGIAYV
+238 LWSGAAYV

-284 AAYHSYEAWSVSGM
+284 AAYHSYEAWSASGV

-304 MDVLAE
+304 MGVLSE

-332 SKKARTVVETGIDLS
+332 SKKAQTVVETGIDLS
-347 RQDES
+347 RQDEG
-352 NDRFDANFLSRS
+352 NDRFSANFLSRG
-364 IVKGST
+364 IVKGSS
-370 RMVSFLNTFVSQRTL
+370 RAVSLLSAFVPQRTL

-392 SRPIRNISVDKAK
+392 SRPIQNISADKAK

-450 FADRAWGRDSAVY
+450 FADRAWGRESAVY
-463 RVAGVLNV
+463 RVAGVLTV
-471 IGGWFLTAISAFV
+471 IGGWFLTAISAFA

-493 FLGQEAAVAVL
+493 FLGQEAAIAVL
-504 LIVVVGLLL
+504 LIVAVGLLL
-513 HSYRS
+513 RSYRS
-518 HQRQIANVGVVA
+518 HKRKVANIGVVA
-530 GLRTFE
+530 GLRKFE

-547 AGNISNAMGRVAKS
+547 ADNISNAMGRVAKS
-561 YGAMIEGLANM
+561 YGAMIDGLANM
-572 DESALNDNRKRVDKL
+572 DESELNNNRKRVDKL
-587 SGEIEALRNHLFYF
+587 DGEVEGLRNHLFYF

-612 SHFYITIL
+612 SNFYITIL

-633 AKKSYKHVNNNHKAL
+633 AKKSYSHVNNNHKAL
-648 HPDQLHWLRTIG
+648 HPDQLHELRTIG
-660 SDVDVV
+660 SDVNVV
-666 VRHVKALFESRDF
+666 VLQVKALFESRDF
-679 DGLGGVLETQKAI
+679 DGLGAVLEAQEAV
-692 LSRISD
+692 LARISD
-698 VIDAQIGRTRTG
+698 VIDAQISRTRT
-710 EATSPRNT
+710 EESSPRNT

-724 ALETKDLIKALMNL
+724 ALETKDLVKALMSL
-738 VEAYKNSATNV
+738 VEEYRNSATNT

>member
-18 IDLIVGVSNDAVN
+18 IDLVVGVSNDAVN
-31 FLNSAIGSKAISFK
+31 FLNSAIGSKAISFR

-75 PSEFYFSEIMI
+75 PGEFYFSEIMI
-86 IFIAVMITDVLL
+86 IFISVMIADVLL
-98 LDFYNSMG
+98 LDFYNSLG

-124 VMALIKIG
+124 IMALIKIG
-132 MDDAQSLG
+132 MDDAQSVS
-140 DLGTYINKDKAVMII
+140 DIGTYINKDKAVII
-155 VGILMS
+155 VTGILLS
-161 VFIAFTI
+161 VFIAFTV
-168 GAAVQ
+168 GAVVQ
-173 WLTRMVFTFQ
+173 WLSRLVFTFQ
-183 YEKKVQSVGF
+183 YEKKIQSVGF
-193 LFAAVCLTAISY
+193 LFAAACLTAISY

-214 TPFYADIKDV
+214 TPYYGDIKDV
-224 LATYNIAIIVGLFA
+224 LATYNIAIIAGLFV
-238 LWSGIAYV
+238 LWSVAAYV

-258 VIGIGTFALALAFAG
+258 VIGIGTFSLALAFAG

-284 AAYHSYEAWSVSGM
+284 AAYHSYEAWSASGV

-304 MDVLAE
+304 MGVLSE
-310 KVPSEPILLFL
+310 KVPSEPVLLFL

-332 SKKARTVVETGIDLS
+332 SKKAQTVVETGIDLS
-347 RQDES
+347 RQDEGS
-352 NDRFDANFLSRS
+352 ERFRANFLSRS
-364 IVKGST
+364 IVKGSS
-370 RMVSFLNTFVSQRTL
+370 RVVSLLNAFVPQRTL
-385 DHVADSF
+385 DRVANSF
-392 SRPIRNISVDKAK
+392 SRPIQNISADKAK

-410 DNIRASINLAVAGVL
+410 DNIRASINLAVAGIL

-450 FADRAWGRDSAVY
+450 FADRAWGRESAVY

-493 FLGQEAAVAVL
+493 FLGQEAAIAVL
-504 LIVVVGLLL
+504 LIVSIGLLL
-513 HSYRS
+513 RSYRS
-518 HQRQIANVGVVA
+518 HKRKVANVGVVA
-530 GLRTFE
+530 GLRKFE

-547 AGNISNAMGRVAKS
+547 ADNISNAMGRVAKS
-561 YGAMIEGLANM
+561 YGSMIDGLANM
-572 DESALNDNRKRVDKL
+572 DEDELNDNRKRVDKL
-587 SGEIEALRNHLFYF
+587 DGEVEDLRNHLFYF

-612 SHFYITIL
+612 SNFYITIL

-648 HPDQLHWLRTIG
+648 HPDQLHELRTIG
-660 SDVDVV
+660 SDVNVV
-666 VRHVKALFESRDF
+666 VSQVKALFEARDF
-679 DGLGGVLETQKAI
+679 DGLSAVLEAQEA
-692 LSRISD
+692 LLARISD
-698 VIDAQIGRTRTG
+698 VIDAQISRTRT
-710 EATSPRNT
+710 EESSPRNT

-724 ALETKDLIKALMNL
+724 ALETKDLIKALMSL
-738 VEAYKNSATNV
+738 VEEYRNSATNT

>member
-31 FLNSAIGSKAISFK
+31 FLNSAIGSKAISFR

-75 PSEFYFSEIMI
+75 PGEFYFSEIMI
-86 IFIAVMITDVLL
+86 IFISVMIADVLL
-98 LDFYNSMG
+98 LDFYNSLG
-106 MPTSTTVSIVFE
+106 LPTSTTVSIVFE

-132 MDDAQSLG
+132 MDDAQSVA

-155 VGILMS
+155 TGILLS

-173 WLTRMVFTFQ
+173 WLTRLVFTFQ

-214 TPFYADIKDV
+214 TPYYGDIKDV
-224 LATYNIAIIVGLFA
+224 LAAYNIAIIAGLFV
-238 LWSGIAYV
+238 LWSGAAYV

-284 AAYHSYEAWSVSGM
+284 AAYHSYEAWSASGV

-304 MDVLAE
+304 MGVLSE

-332 SKKARTVVETGIDLS
+332 SKKAQTVVETGIDLS
-347 RQDES
+347 RQDEG
-352 NDRFDANFLSRS
+352 NDRFSANFLSRG
-364 IVKGST
+364 IVKGSS
-370 RMVSFLNTFVSQRTL
+370 RAVSLLSAFVPQRTL

-392 SRPIRNISVDKAK
+392 SRPIQNISADKAK

-450 FADRAWGRDSAVY
+450 FADRAWGRESAVY
-463 RVAGVLNV
+463 RVAGVLTV
-471 IGGWFLTAISAFV
+471 IGGWFLTAISAFA

-493 FLGQEAAVAVL
+493 FLGQEAAIAVL
-504 LIVVVGLLL
+504 LIVAVGLLL
-513 HSYRS
+513 RSYRS
-518 HQRQIANVGVVA
+518 HKRKVANIGVVA
-530 GLRTFE
+530 GLRKFE

-547 AGNISNAMGRVAKS
+547 ADNISNAMGRVAKS
-561 YGAMIEGLANM
+561 YGAMIDGLANM
-572 DESALNDNRKRVDKL
+572 DESELNNNRKRVDKL
-587 SGEIEALRNHLFYF
+587 DGEVEGLRNHLFYF

-612 SHFYITIL
+612 SNFYITIL
-620 AYLTDMAQSLEYL
+620 AYLTDMVQSLEYL
-633 AKKSYKHVNNNHKAL
+633 AKKSYSHVNNNHKAL
-648 HPDQLHWLRTIG
+648 HPDQLHELRTIG
-660 SDVDVV
+660 SDVNVV
-666 VRHVKALFESRDF
+666 VLQVKALFESRDF
-679 DGLGGVLETQKAI
+679 DGLGAVLE
-692 LSRISD
+692 
-698 VIDAQIGRTRTG
+698 
-710 EATSPRNT
+710 
-718 TLFFNL
+718 
-724 ALETKDLIKALMNL
+724 
-738 VEAYKNSATNV
+738 